1 MTPWC
6 LGVTICDKHAVELY
20 AVLSPLRYRPILR
33 DAINFN
39 SCKSFLFLDFSQN
52 RKRLQKMLVLR
63 THLEAK
69 ICIVFSL
76 SNTYI
81 FLYFKV
87 IYVIYFKTMIGEKKL
102 YSGEEG

>member
-20 AVLSPLRYRPILR
+20 AVLRYRPILR
-33 DAINFN
+33 DAIDFN

-52 RKRLQKMLVLR
+52 RKRMQKLLVLR
-63 THLEAK
+63 THLEVK

-76 SNTYI
+76 RNTYI

-87 IYVIYFKTMIGEKKL
+87 IYVIYFKTMIGENKL